1 MFAAFIGKRR
11 LECCGIFTPSSPG
24 GRINRTFADPLA
36 DTSRIEIVRQW
47 KNFQSDEPIHFWISL
62 SPIMTLPEYF
72 PLLLAYGAKHVVAVS
87 STSRF
92 TKEDSPDIEEKELAR
107 CFVENEARLIAWAK
121 KENLTF
127 TILRPT
133 LVYGLGR
140 DKNVS
145 TIASFIRRFSFFPV
159 LGAARGLRQPVH
171 AEDVALCCVAAL
183 TSKAARNKSYNVSG
197 KDTISYREMVARIFT
212 ALHKK
217 PRLIVFPIWLFGLA
231 VFFLR
236 RLSPFRYWSAAMV
249 QRMNKDMVFDHSAAE
264 HDLNFA
270 PRGFHPGWED
280 LRRINF

>member
-1 MFAAFIGKRR
+1 M
-11 LECCGIFTPSSPG
+11 
-24 GRINRTFADPLA
+24 
-36 DTSRIEIVRQW
+36 

-72 PLLLAYGAKHVVAVS
+72 PLLPAYGAKHVVAIS

-92 TKEDSPDIEEKELAR
+92 TKEDSSDAAEKELAR
-107 CFVENEARLIAWAK
+107 RFVENEERLIAWAT
-121 KENLTF
+121 KESLTF

-133 LVYGLGR
+133 LVYGFGR

-159 LGAARGLRQPVH
+159 LGAAQGLRQPVY
-171 AEDVALCCVAAL
+171 AQDVALCCVAAL
-183 TSKAARNKSYNVSG
+183 TSGAARNKSYNVSG
-197 KDTISYREMVARIFT
+197 KDTISYREMVSRIFT

-217 PRLIVFPIWLFGLA
+217 PRFIVFPIWLFGVA

-236 RLSPFRYWSAAMV
+236 RLPPFRYWSAAMV

-270 PRGFHPGWED
+270 PRGFQPGRED
-280 LRRINF
+280 VLNINF